1 MVVRCIL
8 LMPTRWFLHHFREVT
23 KMVCPEII
31 ICVKPRS

>member
-31 ICVKPRS
+31 CAKPRR